1 MIEKPVSFETLPYLE
16 FSTQSVFQLLKIEA
30 FWFSQYDV
38 RFTFLS
44 LSSSFK
50 VSRPPYGEGD
60 GHCSTLAWIIP
71 WTEEPGRLQSMG
83 SLRVGHD

>member
-38 RFTFLS
+38 RFTFFS

-83 SLRVGHD
+83 